1 MKKIMKKFNSKKIKF
16 ASSGFEHGKLLQYA
30 EVPSPAK
37 NFIPEWYRSTKNIK
51 RDSASTALLRNIKDC
66 MPFADALLSGYMWTT
81 PSDLYVERIPDSKY
95 PKLAFS
101 ENIDFIS
108 DRESDTAGLMKVPDG
123 CYETHFVWRHPM
135 HISVPKGYSLLITH
149 PLNRHDLPF
158 ISLSGIVVC
167 DSNPLRPGN
176 YPFFIKKNFDGLI
189 PKGTPALQIIPI
201 KRENWVSERDEEM
214 ISPKSWFKNIYEIQS
229 VTGGWYKKNHWNRKS
244 YN

>member
-1 MKKIMKKFNSKKIKF
+1 
-16 ASSGFEHGKLLQYA
+16 
-30 EVPSPAK
+30 VPSPAK

-158 ISLSGIVVC
+158 ISLSGIVDC

>member
-95 PKLAFS
+95 PQLAFS

-158 ISLSGIVVC
+158 ISLSGIVDC